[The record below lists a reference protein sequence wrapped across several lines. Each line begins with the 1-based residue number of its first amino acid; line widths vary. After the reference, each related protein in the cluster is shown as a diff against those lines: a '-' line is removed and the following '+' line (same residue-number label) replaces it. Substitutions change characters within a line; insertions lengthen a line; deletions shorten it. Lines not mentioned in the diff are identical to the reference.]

1 MVTVSLS
8 ISLLLSRKR
17 CLTATLRARDARLG
31 PRGVVIGVSA
41 SGASAYIAAVIGEAC
56 QRGAMAIDVASR
68 PDAPE

>member
-8 ISLLLSRKR
+8 ISLLLSRKKY
-17 CLTATLRARDARLG
+17 LTTALRARDARLD
-31 PRGVVIGVSA
+31 PSGVVIGGSA
-41 SGASAYIAAVIGEAC
+41 SGASAYIVAVIGEAC